1 MATMAQLPP
10 AAVGGSRKGRVGTLS
25 LWQMREQADGSST
38 SFPSLVT
45 LTSGSEGGSPPV
57 PAERTTPAP
66 AVTVVSGDAPT
77 APPRPRRA
85 GAPAVTLIRT
95 GGEAARST
103 KGPRGTADMHRPR
116 VRGQRRSSVEQ
127 RLSAAGSD
135 VSVEKPLP
143 SPRGSDA
150 LPPRSTAAAVDLPA
164 ASAIAAGRPTSD
176 VSCDSL
182 TATSSSTDGGAK
194 APLPKAKVFMVRAP
208 RVDEDVPMADETIGR
223 RGAPCPNGGQ
233 RGEEEFALEELDDE
247 EDEDGGLFTEVASMA
262 TVKDGCADPLDR
274 LAAVPP
280 PTAAKPPPSAGSGS
294 WRRPPPPPTVADR
307 RPLPAHRALK
317 PPVPIPAGVRP
328 SASAHTPRAFP
339 PSRSPAPPGGSAVGP
354 PLAERTA
361 SGLDRVC
368 SASVAALWQG
378 PVSMVDQPAS
388 GAMAVLR
395 NGSAPVLGGDA
406 PAAGSSGLRSGRR
419 PSGADWDEEEEVV
432 GQAAAGGDSPSRIS
446 SRGRG
451 QAVAVPT
458 PAGRVGHAH
467 PPVVTSKTRYH
478 RLRWWKNKAP
488 AGDRQSDAA
497 ARRAAAALHGEARKP
512 VGGRASLVD
521 TACQVSMVMDDFIE
535 FATGGGPAAS
545 GAAGAGGG
553 HADGGRARRLLAK
566 PLKWLQRVQPLP
578 QGTTTTQRIKGV

>member
-1 MATMAQLPP
+1 MATMAQPP
-10 AAVGGSRKGRVGTLS
+10 PTAVGGSRQGRVGNFS
-25 LWQMREQADGSST
+25 LWQTREQADSSST

-45 LTSGSEGGSPPV
+45 LSSDSEGGSPPAPV
-57 PAERTTPAP
+57 ERTTPPAP
-66 AVTVVSGDAPT
+66 TVTVVSGDAPT

-85 GAPAVTLIRT
+85 GAPAVTLIRA
-95 GGEAARST
+95 GGEAARPT
-103 KGPRGTADMHRPR
+103 KGPYGSTDMHRPR

-135 VSVEKPLP
+135 VSVDKTLP

-150 LPPRSTAAAVDLPA
+150 PLPRSSAAAVEIPA

-208 RVDEDVPMADETIGR
+208 RVEEDVRMADETVGR
-223 RGAPCPNGGQ
+223 DGTPFPDGGQ
-233 RGEEEFALEELDDE
+233 RGEEDLALEELE

-262 TVKDGCADPLDR
+262 TVKDGGADPLDR
-274 LAAVPP
+274 LAAFPP
-280 PTAAKPPPSAGSGS
+280 PTGAKPPPLAGSGS
-294 WRRPPPPPTVADR
+294 WRRPPPPPTVTDR
-307 RPLPAHRALK
+307 VPMPARRALK
-317 PPVPIPAGVRP
+317 PPVPIPAGVRQ
-328 SASAHTPRAFP
+328 SASMHTPRAFHPSCSP
-339 PSRSPAPPGGSAVGP
+339 PSPGGSAIGP
-354 PLAERTA
+354 PPAERTP

-368 SASVAALWQG
+368 SASVAALWHG
-378 PVSMVDQPAS
+378 PVSMVDQPESA
-388 GAMAVLR
+388 AMAGVR
-395 NGSAPVLGGDA
+395 NGSAPVLRVDA
-406 PAAGSSGLRSGRR
+406 PAVGAAGARSGRR
-419 PSGADWDEEEEVV
+419 PSGADWDEEDEAV
-432 GQAAAGGDSPSRIS
+432 GQAAVGGGSPPRGST
-446 SRGRG
+446 RGRG

-458 PAGRVGHAH
+458 PTGRVGHAH

-535 FATGGGPAAS
+535 FATGGGPAPA
-545 GAAGAGGG
+545 GAAGAGGAR
-553 HADGGRARRLLAK
+553 ADGWRARRLLAK
-566 PLKWLQRVQPLP
+566 PLQWLQKVQPLQ
-578 QGTTTTQRIKGV
+578 QGTTATQRIKGV